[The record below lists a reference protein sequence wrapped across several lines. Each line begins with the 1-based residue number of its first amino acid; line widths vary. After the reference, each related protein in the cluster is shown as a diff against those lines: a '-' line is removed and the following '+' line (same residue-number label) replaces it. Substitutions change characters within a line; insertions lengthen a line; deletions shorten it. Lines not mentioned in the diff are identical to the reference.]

1 MAKVYTSGVIFFLL
15 LSFLRGV
22 FSSLVGHVLPLYG
35 VVGTLLL
42 LATPVIFPSVDY
54 IGKRWRITTRGQSP
68 ELTPNQSLV
77 LNILLIVLWGV
88 AMIIEGTAL
97 VFWFSILGIGA
108 VLVHLKEMDPRGWTI
123 AVLLD
128 LLVRFA
134 NGGQEPIFQLNTA
147 SLPSVYIFVLLLM
160 VMWEARENDQ
170 RGPHLNPIVSLQ
182 LMFAYMLVPA
192 NNGILLPLGG
202 WAPITHMIIV
212 IFSTM
217 IISKISIEPKYQMV
231 FVPLILFMYRW
242 NILWGILL
250 IPFLITLPPGSSNI
264 QKVIGGYILLLLSIL
279 SVFLTEQIWI
289 LAVVI
294 FLSGIH
300 IPKRVPSTTLH
311 IKIPRN
317 GYRIFISLA
326 LVSLLLNPILVS
338 PDIPRD
344 RAGLVVLDYNLHF
357 GLTSAGR
364 DSFQDLVE
372 LVRKENPDVITL
384 QEVVVNSPLNG
395 FRNMY
400 IDLSEGLKQMGFWFS
415 AISDGSYTT
424 RNAIFSKYPIVEST
438 TILIEPV
445 VQYQRSAVLAS
456 IMINGKP
463 VITVSTHLTNI
474 GPSSGTTDRLR
485 QVDMLVKKTREFAS
499 GVPVIVAGDFNAV
512 PESPEY
518 DRITTFFTDTWMVNG
533 TEGPTSPADF
543 PRKRI
548 DYIFSTGLEL
558 DSCYTIATLISDHLP
573 LICTFEE

>member
-42 LATPVIFPSVDY
+42 LATPVIFPSVTY
-54 IGKRWRITTRGQSP
+54 IVKRWRITTRGQSP

-77 LNILLIVLWGV
+77 LNIFLIVLWGV
-88 AMIIEGTAL
+88 ATIIEEVSL
-97 VFWFSILGIGA
+97 VFWISILGIGT

-128 LLVRFA
+128 LLIRYA

-147 SLPSVYIFVLLLM
+147 SLPSVYAFVLLLM

-170 RGPHLNPIVSLQ
+170 RGLHLNPIVSLQ

-192 NNGILLPLGG
+192 NNGILLPLGK
-202 WAPITHMIIV
+202 WAPVAHMITI
-212 IFSTM
+212 IFST
-217 IISKISIEPKYQMV
+217 IIVSEISIEPKHQMV

-242 NILWGILL
+242 SILWGILL
-250 IPFLITLPPGSSNI
+250 TPFLITLPPGSSNI
-264 QKVIGGYILLLLSIL
+264 RKVIGGYILLLLSIL

-289 LAVVI
+289 LAAVI
-294 FLSGIH
+294 FLSGIS
-300 IPKRVPSTTLH
+300 IPRRVTSTTLYF
-311 IKIPRN
+311 KIPRDR
-317 GYRIFISLA
+317 YRVLTSLA
-326 LVSLLLNPILVS
+326 LISLLLNPILVS
-338 PDIPRD
+338 PDIPSD

-357 GLTSAGR
+357 GLTSDGG
-364 DSFQDLVE
+364 DSFQDLVA
-372 LVRKENPDVITL
+372 LVKRENPDVITL

-400 IDLSEGLKQMGFWFS
+400 IDLSEGLKQMGFWYS

-424 RNAIFSKYPIVEST
+424 RNAIFSKHPIVEAMT
-438 TILIEPV
+438 VLIEPV
-445 VQYQRSAVLAS
+445 VQYQRSAVLAR
-456 IMINGKP
+456 IMINGEP

-474 GPSSGTTDRLR
+474 GSSSGTTDRLR
-485 QVDMLVKKTREFAS
+485 QVEMLVKKTREFAS
-499 GVPVIVAGDFNAV
+499 GVPIIMGGDFNAV

-548 DYIFSTGLEL
+548 DYIFSSGLEL
-558 DSCYTIATLISDHLP
+558 GSCYTIATLISDHLP
-573 LICTFEE
+573 VVCTFEE